1 MNGLWLGIPNVFS
14 ILCNNVTS
22 PVKLCCTQY
31 HESPIPVKALK
42 LGTVQEI
49 TGFCNIKAVIFK
61 TVKNKLVC
69 TNPDSE
75 WVKAAMETVP
85 IERKK

>member
-1 MNGLWLGIPNVFS
+1 MANLAVRVS
-14 ILCNNVTS
+14 IVLVLLVALADSS

-85 IERKK
+85 MV